1 MNTLVLKNAVMIDGT
16 GSDPVPNGSVI
27 VEGERI
33 REVLATAPGRAP
45 SHATIIDCKGKT
57 LLPGL
62 VDAHVHVGAVEANLM
77 DQQRQNHT
85 SMLVIRTLKVIRETL
100 DQGFTTIRDAGGADP
115 GFREALQ
122 QGLIQGPRLF
132 VAGYPLSQTGG
143 HGDFRLPTDRRP
155 PSEDQAGLATRV
167 CDGVDQVR
175 QAARELLRQGVDH
188 LKVMAGGGAM
198 SPSDELDT
206 SQYSIE
212 ELKAIVFE
220 AQSAGTYVMAHV
232 YSSRSIRNAVAAG
245 IRSLEHGNLL
255 DEEAARAIKEAE
267 AFLVPTLVTYEM
279 ISQMGKELGIP
290 DNNLRKI
297 NIARERSLEALAIAH
312 RMGVK
317 IASGSD
323 LLGPMQIYK
332 GAELELKSRVLGPMG
347 AIVASTKTNAELL
360 RKEKD
365 LGTIEAGKLADL
377 ILLDGDP
384 LKEIKL
390 FQQYQEKITLIIQSG
405 RVYKNIL

>member
-100 DQGFTTIRDAGGADP
+100 DQGFTSIRDAGGADP